1 MAASETEAMQ
11 NPEAVMIV
19 AADRLVDG
27 TGRAPLE
34 RGAVAVRGDR
44 IVAVGT
50 AEKLRGQFPG
60 AAARAFPGAT
70 LLPGLIDSHVH
81 VTFSASAVPF
91 ADVQA
96 DDDVTVGL
104 RGAINAR
111 DALQAGV
118 TTMRDLGARD
128 RTAVSLRDALCAGAL
143 PGPRLLVSGRPITT
157 PNGHCHFLGG
167 VAQGVEAVRRLASEL
182 VEQGVDVLKVMA
194 TGGNMTVTSDPLK
207 AQFSRDEVAA
217 MVGVAEAARLRV
229 TAHARGV
236 EGIRVAAEAGVHGI
250 EHCRMEVA
258 AGEWRFDDE
267 LARELADKGIF
278 AAPTLA
284 ASYRAFQRQAAGGK
298 VGVRAGA
305 IPFPLRQQNAAR
317 LREAGVRVVVGT
329 DAGASLARFDEA
341 VHVELESLV
350 GAGWSP
356 VDAIAAGTSGSA
368 AAIGRERELGSLE
381 AGKIADL
388 VIVRGNP
395 ARTISDVRNV
405 EAVYLDGR
413 EVVRGGHA
421 VLDTRPVP
429 WPADQIAER
438 THYRST
444 DVPRRGRG
452 DPS

>member
-1 MAASETEAMQ
+1 VTSDHDAITLIS
-11 NPEAVMIV
+11 
-19 AADRLVDG
+19 ADHLIDG
-27 TGRAPLE
+27 TGHAPLE

-50 AEKLRGQFPG
+50 TDALRAQFP
-60 AAARAFPGAT
+60 AATTREFPGCT

-91 ADVQA
+91 EDVQG

-118 TTMRDLGARD
+118 TTIRDLGGRD
-128 RTAVSLRDALCAGAL
+128 RTTLSLRNAVQAGAL
-143 PGPRLLVSGRPITT
+143 PGPRMLVSGRPITT

-167 VAQGVEAVRRLASEL
+167 VAHGVDGVRRLASDL
-182 VEQGVDVLKVMA
+182 VEEGVDVIKVMA

-207 AQFSRDEVAA
+207 AQFSRGEVAA
-217 MVGVAEAARLRV
+217 IVGVAEAARLRV
-229 TAHARGV
+229 TAHARGI
-236 EGIRVAAEAGVHGI
+236 EGMRVAAEANVHGI
-250 EHCRMEVA
+250 EHCRMEIA
-258 AGEWRFDDE
+258 AGEWQFDEE
-267 LARELADKGIF
+267 LARQLADKGIF

-305 IPFPLRQQNAAR
+305 IPFPIRQKNAAR

-368 AAIGRERELGSLE
+368 AAIGREGDLGALE
-381 AGKIADL
+381 AGKLADL
-388 VIVRGNP
+388 VVVRGNP
-395 ARTISDVRNV
+395 ARTISDVRHV
-405 EAVYLDGR
+405 EAVYQGGR

-421 VLDTRPVP
+421 TLDARPLP
-429 WPADQIAER
+429 WPTNQIAER
-438 THYRST
+438 TIYRST
-444 DVPRRGRG
+444 DVGRR
-452 DPS
+452 

>member
-1 MAASETEAMQ
+1 
-11 NPEAVMIV
+11 
-19 AADRLVDG
+19 
-27 TGRAPLE
+27 
-34 RGAVAVRGDR
+34 
-44 IVAVGT
+44 VAVGPV
-50 AEKLRGQFPG
+50 AALKAQFPS
-60 AAARAFPGAT
+60 ALAREFAGCS
-70 LLPGLIDSHVH
+70 LVPGLIDSHVH

-91 ADVQA
+91 DDVRN

-118 TTMRDLGARD
+118 TTLRDLGGRD
-128 RTAVSLRDALCAGAL
+128 RTTLSLRDAVHAGAL
-143 PGPRLLVSGRPITT
+143 PGPRMLVSGRPITT

-167 VAQGVEAVRRLASEL
+167 VAHGVDGVRRLAGEL
-182 VEQGVDVLKVMA
+182 VEEGVDVIKVMA

-207 AQFSRDEVAA
+207 AQFSREEVAA
-217 MVGVAEAARLRV
+217 IVGVATAARLRV

-236 EGIRVAAEAGVHGI
+236 EGMRVAAEANVHGI
-250 EHCRMEVA
+250 EHCRMEIA

-267 LARELADKGIF
+267 LARQLADKGIF

-284 ASYRAFQRQAAGGK
+284 ASYRAFQRQAAGGT

-305 IPFPLRQQNAAR
+305 IPFPIRQKNAAR

-356 VDAIAAGTSGSA
+356 LDAIAAGTSGSA
-368 AAIGRERELGSLE
+368 AAIGREGDLGRLE
-381 AGKIADL
+381 AGMLADL
-388 VIVRGNP
+388 VVVRGNP
-395 ARTISDVRNV
+395 ARSISEIRNV
-405 EAVYLDGR
+405 EAVYQGGR
-413 EVVRGGHA
+413 EVVRQGCA
-421 VLDTRPVP
+421 TLDVRPVP

-438 THYRST
+438 TTYRST
-444 DVPRRGRG
+444 DVGRR
-452 DPS
+452 